1 MSKIV
6 NLKDRLKASCK
17 HEVLD
22 QDGNV
27 ITTYDPHLIYSDSE
41 ENEEKNDKESNEES
55 DKSNTTEKENIISDS
70 SNYSFL
76 MKILNRL
83 ERLDIVQKLYSSFE
97 IDDSFNHSNQKIEN
111 ELTESESDKKEEKEE
126 KEDKD
131 DKKSQKSSKKTSYT
145 FQNKAQEN
153 LSLKIMTG
161 DDEKFWEWVYE
172 ENVTKLSSLF
182 NQNPVLCMWFQSQD
196 LYWDL
201 PDFVTE
207 IIENSSN

>member
-41 ENEEKNDKESNEES
+41 ENEEKNDKEISEES
-55 DKSNTTEKENIISDS
+55 DESNTTENIISNPNNS
-70 SNYSFL
+70 SFL
-76 MKILNRL
+76 MKILNKL
-83 ERLDIVQKLYSSFE
+83 ESFDIVQKLYSSFE
-97 IDDSFNHSNQKIEN
+97 IDDSNRSKIEN
-111 ELTESESDKKEEKEE
+111 EITESEEKEEKEE

-131 DKKSQKSSKKTSYT
+131 DKKSKKSPKKTSSYA

>member
-6 NLKDRLKASCK
+6 NFKDRLKASCK

-22 QDGNV
+22 ENGNV

-41 ENEEKNDKESNEES
+41 ENEEKNDKEISEES
-55 DKSNTTEKENIISDS
+55 DESNTTENIISNPNNS
-70 SNYSFL
+70 SFL
-76 MKILNRL
+76 MKILNKL
-83 ERLDIVQKLYSSFE
+83 ESFDIVQKLYSSFE
-97 IDDSFNHSNQKIEN
+97 IDDSNRSKIEN
-111 ELTESESDKKEEKEE
+111 EITESEEKEE